1 MMSLFSVPHAYAVP
15 QLYGPDLLVRLRPSQ
30 LKDILFEHL
39 CTMQEHAVLL
49 DARTLM
55 GMKAIDGGVT
65 EWQGQYGHRVV
76 SLAWDWVMTA
86 DGAISALETV
96 SPRSNLCLLDNKGYD
111 MPETEG
117 GICLVDHLRQIP
129 WHAHVGKAVRQIRR
143 PH

>member
-65 EWQGQYGHRVV
+65 EWQGQYGVISV
-76 SLAWDWVMTA
+76 SV
-86 DGAISALETV
+86 
-96 SPRSNLCLLDNKGYD
+96 
-111 MPETEG
+111 
-117 GICLVDHLRQIP
+117 
-129 WHAHVGKAVRQIRR
+129 
-143 PH
+143 